1 MKIYLRCFNCLSH
14 VVMWTYRAALLG
26 GGATKY
32 VCLHYLLTLLAV
44 LHNPQV
50 FGQSLLIVSGQ
61 KSGWYSSL
69 QPSSGSRPQIGHHT
83 SYRSRQSSNL
93 NLEISLTKL

>member
-1 MKIYLRCFNCLSH
+1 MKIYLRCLSH

-32 VCLHYLLTLLAV
+32 VYLHCLLTLLAV

-50 FGQSLLIVSGQ
+50 FGQRLLIVPGQ
-61 KSGWYSSL
+61 FGRSSSL
-69 QPSSGSRPQIGHHT
+69 QPNSSLMAGHHT
-83 SYRSRQSSNL
+83 RYRSRQSNNL
-93 NLEISLTKL
+93 DLEILLTTF